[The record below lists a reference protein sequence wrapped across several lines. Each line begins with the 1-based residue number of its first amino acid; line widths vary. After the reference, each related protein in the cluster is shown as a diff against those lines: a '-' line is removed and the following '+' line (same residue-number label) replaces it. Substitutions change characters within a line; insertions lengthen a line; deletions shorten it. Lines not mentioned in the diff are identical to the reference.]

1 MAVLAEESSARKVE
15 NRELLISAIRPSP
28 LNPRKHF
35 DDGSLKEL
43 AESIK
48 AHGILEPIVVRYS
61 DDTGYEI
68 VCGER
73 RWRAAKLAGL
83 SYVPVRVLEKIDD
96 RKALELALVENLQ
109 RQDIDP
115 IEEAEGYKQMQEM
128 GYKQAEVAAKVNRS
142 PEAVSNAVRLLKL
155 PDNVRKAISEGRL
168 TVSHGKALLSS
179 IDCPALF
186 DAQVERALEGSST
199 KELEEIRP
207 ALSVLAARNKAVYMY
222 TSLSE
227 ACNGCNN
234 RRKDYCLDPAC
245 NAAKREEARQK
256 AVEEL
261 KAKTGSSGDDK
272 RVIDIEDLHYGQYE
286 DLGMFCASGCRKDC
300 EHRVPAINHKNEM
313 TEVCLDPNCHRALRA
328 KQTKEENKS
337 RRAKLRE
344 FRDNA
349 LAQMDTLDL
358 SDELAALVA
367 HSIIAGTKK
376 DCLRDAIA
384 HLGLSVT
391 DKDIASSYGGISD
404 AQCWEILTALGTRTL
419 IRLAAECKLRD
430 EINDCI
436 VYANSNHPRINWL
449 LKKAKELRAQA
460 KPVKAG
466 PEITPGRDCN
476 ACMTDPDDCPQL
488 PADGSPCPMFTAA
501 ASGYEDG
508 ETPEPGPEDPC
519 EGECALCEDPCEE
532 VAGPVDGEDSDKCIH
547 RCSICPRDC
556 EGAYP
561 DNYPAGMPDSPKW
574 LEEGAVAKWVCPH
587 TQTVSKVRIDRI
599 IDQNHLWVTLL
610 NLPEDCMQSGQVKP
624 EELWPWEDGLE
635 SGESET
641 TSPSPTF
648 TVYTRETSDQRP
660 EFIYVS
666 QGIGNADDPWLIVYR
681 SLSGGEHRIKSI
693 PLSDTKEAAQKL
705 LDEYAKKKRWAV
717 AMRYNLDG
725 SKRPLTWEEARRR

>member
-155 PDNVRKAISEGRL
+155 PDNVRKAISGGRL

-460 KPVKAG
+460 KPIKAG
-466 PEITPGRDCN
+466 PEITPSRDCN

-508 ETPEPGPEDPC
+508 ETPEP
-519 EGECALCEDPCEE
+519 
-532 VAGPVDGEDSDKCIH
+532 
-547 RCSICPRDC
+547 
-556 EGAYP
+556 
-561 DNYPAGMPDSPKW
+561 
-574 LEEGAVAKWVCPH
+574 
-587 TQTVSKVRIDRI
+587 
-599 IDQNHLWVTLL
+599 
-610 NLPEDCMQSGQVKP
+610 VKP
-624 EELWPWEDGLE
+624 IEGFDVTAFKIFDASLKGKKVLLKKGHVWANHTGTVLAEISTIIGHRLLIKLDGIPNQKTVIFSIKEIEVLEDGLE
-635 SGESET
+635 TGESET

-666 QGIGNADDPWLIVYR
+666 QGIGNTDDPWLIVYR

-693 PLSDTKEAAQKL
+693 PMSDTKEAAQKL
-705 LDEYAKKKRWAV
+705 LDEYAAKKKWKV
-717 AMRYNLDG
+717 AMSYSLDG
-725 SKRPLTWEEARRR
+725 SKRPLTWEEAKRR